1 METFLIRA
9 LQLIMSISLLVIIH
23 EGGHFLF
30 ARLFKVRVEKFC
42 LFFDPWF
49 TLFKF
54 KPKNSETQYGI
65 GWLPLGGYVK
75 IAGMIDESMD
85 TEQMKQPEKPW
96 EFRSKPAWQRLFIMI
111 GGVLFNFLLALFIY
125 SMILFAWGDEY
136 VPVRQV
142 PLGMDFNETAKA
154 AGFQDGDVLLS
165 ADGVPFERMGTDLLT
180 SIVDARQ
187 VTVLRGG
194 REASVYIPEGMMDRL
209 LADSVRFATFR
220 FPFVIDSVLPGHPAA
235 LAGLQPGDSITH
247 LDGRA
252 IAYFDFKQ
260 EMMRRSEAKASAN
273 DGITAGENTS
283 ETTLGSVADT
293 SEGGMTV
300 TGIESMADVAVA
312 SMADVAVA
320 SMADST
326 AFADPHLIA
335 LTYMRNGTTHTVS
348 LATDSL
354 FQIGVLPVMETGRL
368 LPVVKKNYSFFASIP
383 AGVTLG
389 VNTLKGY
396 VNQLKYVFSKEGAK
410 QLGGFG
416 TIGSIFPA
424 TWDWHQFWYMT
435 AFLSIILAVM
445 NILPIPALDGG
456 HVLFLI
462 YEIVARRKPGDKFM
476 ERAQIVGMSLLF
488 ALLIWANLNDIIRFL
503 F

>member
-9 LQLIMSISLLVIIH
+9 LQLIMSLSLLVIIH

-30 ARLFKVRVEKFC
+30 ARLFKTRVEKFC

-54 KPKNSETQYGI
+54 KPKNSETEYGI

-85 TEQMKQPEKPW
+85 TEQMKQPVQPW
-96 EFRSKPAWQRLFIMI
+96 EFRAKPAWQRLLIMV

-125 SMILFAWGDEY
+125 SMILFIWGDEY
-136 VPVRQV
+136 VPLQKA

-154 AGFQDGDVLLS
+154 IGFRDGDILVS
-165 ADGVPFERMGTDLLT
+165 ADGVPFERYGGDMLT

-187 VTVLRGG
+187 VTVLRDGQ
-194 REASVYIPEGMMDRL
+194 EASVYIPEDMMERL
-209 LADSVRFATFR
+209 LADSVRFASFR
-220 FPFVIDSVLPGHPAA
+220 YPFVIDSIMPGQPAA
-235 LAGLQPGDSITH
+235 LAGLQPGDSITQ
-247 LDGRA
+247 LDGRN
-252 IAYFDFKQ
+252 IAYFDFKE
-260 EMMRRSEAKASAN
+260 EMQNRQKAADDST
-273 DGITAGENTS
+273 GRLLTLTYVRAG
-283 ETTLGSVADT
+283 VADT
-293 SEGGMTV
+293 V
-300 TGIESMADVAVA
+300 TLT
-312 SMADVAVA
+312 
-320 SMADST
+320 ADS
-326 AFADPHLIA
+326 L
-335 LTYMRNGTTHTVS
+335 Y
-348 LATDSL
+348 
-354 FQIGVLPVMETGRL
+354 QIGIAASLQTNKL
-368 LPVVKKNYSFFASIP
+368 LPVVKKEYSFFASIP

-396 VNQLKYVFSKEGAK
+396 VSQMKYLFSKEGAK

-424 TWDWHQFWYMT
+424 TWDWYQFWYMT
-435 AFLSIILAVM
+435 AFLSIILAFM

-462 YEIVARRKPGDKFM
+462 YEIVARRKPSDKFM
-476 ERAQIVGMSLLF
+476 ERAQMVGMFLLF
-488 ALLIWANLNDIIRFL
+488 GLLIWANFNDILRF
-503 F
+503 FF

>member
-9 LQLIMSISLLVIIH
+9 LQLIMSLSLLIIVH

-30 ARLFKVRVEKFC
+30 ARLFKTRVEKFC
-42 LFFDPWF
+42 LFFDFGF

-54 KPKNSETQYGI
+54 KPKNSETEYGI

-85 TEQMKQPEKPW
+85 TEQMKQPVQPW
-96 EFRSKPAWQRLFIMI
+96 EFRAKPAWQRLLIMV

-136 VPVRQV
+136 VPLQKA

-154 AGFQDGDVLLS
+154 IGFRDGDILVS
-165 ADGVPFERMGTDLLT
+165 ADGVPLERYGGDMLT
-180 SIVDARQ
+180 NIVDARQ
-187 VTVLRGG
+187 VTVLRNGQ
-194 REASVYIPEGMMDRL
+194 EASVYIPEDMMERL
-209 LADSVRFATFR
+209 LADSVRFASFGY
-220 FPFVIDSVLPGHPAA
+220 PFVVDSIIPGRPAA
-235 LAGLQPGDSITH
+235 LAGLQPGDSITQLNGH
-247 LDGRA
+247 D
-252 IAYFDFKQ
+252 IAYFDFQ
-260 EMMRRSEAKASAN
+260 EEMQNRQKTAN
-273 DGITAGENTS
+273 DSTSRLLTLTYVRAG
-283 ETTLGSVADT
+283 VADT
-293 SEGGMTV
+293 IT
-300 TGIESMADVAVA
+300 
-312 SMADVAVA
+312 
-320 SMADST
+320 
-326 AFADPHLIA
+326 
-335 LTYMRNGTTHTVS
+335 

-354 FQIGVLPVMETGRL
+354 HQIGVAALLQTDKL
-368 LPVVKKNYSFFASIP
+368 LPFVKKEYSFFASIP

-396 VNQLKYVFSKEGAK
+396 VSQMKYLFSKEGAK

-435 AFLSIILAVM
+435 AFLSIILAFM

-462 YEIVARRKPGDKFM
+462 YEIVARRKPSDKFM
-476 ERAQIVGMSLLF
+476 ERAQMAGMFLLF
-488 ALLIWANLNDIIRFL
+488 GLLIWANFNDILRFL